1 MGGNFFFCFVFFSGW
16 GGGGAKWSDLLKTL
30 EGEGLNHNILY
41 WSTDRGTETR
51 ADQVLHVHRAVHVVL

>member
-1 MGGNFFFCFVFFSGW
+1 MGGNFFFLFCFFFLVEG

-41 WSTDRGTETR
+41 
-51 ADQVLHVHRAVHVVL
+51 